1 MSKPQCS
8 GIRWEIFC
16 QGTFLSDIWWQRFSM
31 YYKKLKI
38 WLLKNSINRILLV
51 VNIIDYQRLQSV
63 FSQFSDFIEEKMDE
77 WQYSNH
83 NYVNRTEIRLM
94 LIDFSGR
101 DIFRIIKSLKVR
113 VRSNT
118 IVIFCKYLD
127 NG

>member
-1 MSKPQCS
+1 M
-8 GIRWEIFC
+8 
-16 QGTFLSDIWWQRFSM
+16 
-31 YYKKLKI
+31 
-38 WLLKNSINRILLV
+38 